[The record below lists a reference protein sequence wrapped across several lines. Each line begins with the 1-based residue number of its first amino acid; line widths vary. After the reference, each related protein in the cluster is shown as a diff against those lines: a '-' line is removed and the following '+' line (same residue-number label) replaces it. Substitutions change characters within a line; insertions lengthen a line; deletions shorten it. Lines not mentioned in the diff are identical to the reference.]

1 MNKTDLSILGRG
13 YKLIPYI
20 NFQNRVLDPLTKNYA
35 YPLEENGKPLT
46 LAEVATRINCA
57 EWEIINLKYDH
68 ISTYIR
74 GDCERILIREPFLFT
89 LSLPF
94 GIVEQ
99 EKLEKVAKKLSNEC
113 FYWFMLLLSKTNQQ
127 TNIIKE
133 EELKNLIFSKLDPET
148 NRLLVF
154 LKTRDELKQKHV
166 LFEEKNENRISYYV
180 YPVFKTSL
188 LKEYPKEFRLRLLF
202 DH

>member
-20 NFQNRVLDPLTKNYA
+20 NFQNRVLDPLTKNHA

-46 LAEVATRINCA
+46 LAEVATRVKCPERGIV
-57 EWEIINLKYDH
+57 NLKNQ
-68 ISTYIR
+68 SVLTYIR
-74 GDCERILIREPFLFT
+74 GDRERILMREPFLFT
-89 LSLPF
+89 LRLPF

-133 EELKNLIFSKLDPET
+133 EEIKNLIFSKLEPET

-154 LKTRDELKQKHV
+154 LKTRNELKQKHV
-166 LFEEKNENRISYYV
+166 LFEEKNENGIVYYV

-188 LKEYPKEFRLRLLF
+188 LKDYPHEFRLRLLF